1 MSHIKEH
8 KKITEKALNKMKT
21 SNIPEAELK
30 TVVVRMLNEHRGKVD
45 ELNENF
51 NKEIGNRKMEIGNI
65 KKETEMKNTITE

>member
-30 TVVVRMLNEHRGKVD
+30 TLVIRMLNEHRGKVD

-65 KKETEMKNTITE
+65 KKKQMKNTITE